1 MTRPIAAL
9 LLFVLSVPA
18 AAQGPVTGPTTTPG
32 SGRPAAPRS
41 AAPLRLAPDRLPV
54 PQDTPDSQAFL
65 DRVAAAGPK
74 LAETDARVEALL
86 KQMTLEEKI
95 GQMTNLVIDTVSTG
109 RGADLRV
116 DPAKLER
123 AVVTYG
129 VGSLQNVNPGAFPVA
144 QWHEIIG
151 KIQEAA
157 RRTRL
162 KIPVLY
168 GIDSIHGANYI
179 SEGTLFPQGTGM
191 AATWNPELALRTA
204 EITAAETRA
213 AGIPWNFSPLLDVG
227 RQALWPRLYET
238 YGEDTYVTTVMGL
251 GMVRGYEGTNV
262 AARDRVASCLK
273 HYVGYSV
280 PVSGRDRTPALIP
293 ETTLRE
299 IFLPPFRAAVAA
311 GAHTVMVNS
320 GEVNGVPVHASRYL
334 LTDVLRGE
342 LGFKGLVVSD
352 YEDVK
357 KLVSF
362 HRVAADEKEA
372 TRMAVMAG
380 IDVSMVPQDFSF
392 VDHMLALVREGS
404 IPESRVDEAVR
415 HVLKLKF
422 DLGLFESAT
431 PPASLRSEVGRRES
445 REVALQAARESITLL
460 KNVGGALPLA
470 KGRKVFVTGPTAH
483 SLLPLNNGWT
493 FTWQGTDPSTYPT
506 DRMTILE
513 AIRAVAGAENV
524 TYVPGTELERSID
537 VPEAAI
543 AASAASVA
551 VVCLG
556 EGAYAETPGS
566 VDDLTLPA
574 PQLDLVTAIAAT
586 GIPVVIVLTEG
597 RPRVITRVAD
607 SAAAILMA
615 YNPGLEGA
623 QAIAE
628 VLFGD
633 VNPSGKLP
641 FTYPRY
647 ANALMTYDHKP
658 YEVEGDGGRPAR
670 HAPLFA
676 FGHGMSYTTFA
687 YSDLKVGRKTIA
699 AGERVPVSVT
709 VTNTGTRPGKE
720 AVLLFVRDMVA
731 TMTPPVKRLRRFA
744 KVSLAPGEKRTL
756 TFTLGPEDLSFVG
769 PDGKWTLEPGVFTVT
784 VGDLGDTFTVS
795 R

>member
-1 MTRPIAAL
+1 MTKPIATL
-9 LLFVLSVPA
+9 LLFALSVPA
-18 AAQGPVTGPTTTPG
+18 AAQGPVTGPSATPG
-32 SGRPAAPRS
+32 TGRPAAPRR
-41 AAPLRLAPDRLPV
+41 AAPLPLAPDRWPV
-54 PQDTPDSQAFL
+54 AQDTPDSQAFL
-65 DRVAAAGPK
+65 DRVSAGPK
-74 LAETDARVEALL
+74 LAETDPRVEALL
-86 KQMTLEEKI
+86 KRMTLEEKI
-95 GQMTNLVIDTVSTG
+95 GQMTNLVINTISTG
-109 RGADLRV
+109 QGAGLRV
-116 DPAKLER
+116 DPAKLESV
-123 AVVTYG
+123 VVTRG
-129 VGSLQNVNPGAFPVA
+129 LGSLQNVNPGAFPVA
-144 QWHEIIG
+144 QWQEIIG
-151 KIQEAA
+151 KVQEAA

-168 GIDSIHGANYI
+168 GIDSIHGANYV

-213 AGIPWNFSPLLDVG
+213 AGLPWNFSPLLDVG

-251 GMVRGYEGTNV
+251 AMVRGYEGSNV
-262 AARDRVASCLK
+262 AAQDRVASCLK
-273 HYVGYSV
+273 HYIGYSV

-299 IFLPPFRAAVAA
+299 IFLPPFRAAVDA

-342 LGFKGLVVSD
+342 LGFKGLIVSD

-380 IDVSMVPQDFSF
+380 VDVSMVPYDFSF
-392 VDHMLALVREGS
+392 ADHLLALVREGS
-404 IPESRVDEAVR
+404 VPESRVDEAVR
-415 HVLKLKF
+415 RVLKLKL
-422 DLGLFESAT
+422 DLGLFEN
-431 PPASLRSEVGRRES
+431 PAPAAALRSAVGRTES
-445 REVALQAARESITLL
+445 REVALQAARESLTLL
-460 KNVGGALPLA
+460 KNEKGALPLA
-470 KGRKVFVTGPTAH
+470 KGRKVFVTGPTAD

-493 FTWQGTDPSTYPT
+493 FTWQGTDASAYPT
-506 DRMTILE
+506 DRLTLVE
-513 AIRAVAGAENV
+513 AIRAVAGAGNV
-524 TYVPGTELERSID
+524 TYAPGTELERAID
-537 VPEAAI
+537 IPA
-543 AASAASVA
+543 AASAADAADVA

-566 VDDLTLPA
+566 VDDLALPA
-574 PQLDLVTAIAAT
+574 PQLALVEAIAAT
-586 GIPVVIVLTEG
+586 GTPVVLVLTEG

-607 SAAAILMA
+607 RAAAILMA

-641 FTYPRY
+641 FTYPRHT
-647 ANALMTYDHKP
+647 NALLTYDHKP
-658 YEVEGDGGRPAR
+658 YEVEGDGGQPAR
-670 HAPLFA
+670 NAPLYA
-676 FGHGMSYTTFA
+676 FGHGLSYTTFA
-687 YSDLKVGRKTIA
+687 YGDLKVGRKTVA

-744 KVSLAPGEKRTL
+744 KISLAPGQSRTL

-769 PDGKWTLEPGVFTVT
+769 PDGKWVLEPGAFTVT
-784 VGDLGDTFTVS
+784 VGDLGDTFTVT